1 MPNALPARSSTA
13 LKEWSAVCRAMAAG
27 SQTVLLRAG
36 GIDDPAGRFG
46 LPASSFWLFPTR
58 HHEAASRLASWAT
71 DFAMEAGC
79 AGGPA
84 MLTLMAAVE
93 SVHWIEHE
101 DQLPELASLHVLAA
115 DVVEQRFGY
124 RQPGIAA
131 VLVRI
136 WRREEPHLVEET
148 PDMAGC
154 RSWLELTHPL
164 STDGMQPVLPDDAW
178 EERRERFFLA
188 VKARG

>member
-1 MPNALPARSSTA
+1 MSTTLPTRSSTA

-46 LPASSFWLFPTR
+46 FPAPAFWLFPTR
-58 HHEAASRLASWAT
+58 YHEAASRLASWAT

-84 MLTLMAAVE
+84 MVTLMASVE
-93 SVHWIEHE
+93 SAHWIERE
-101 DQLPELASLHVLAA
+101 EQLQSLAPLHVLAA
-115 DVVEQRFGY
+115 DVVNQRFAY

-148 PDMAGC
+148 PEMSGC
-154 RSWLELTHPL
+154 RSWLELPHSL
-164 STDGMQPVLPDDAW
+164 SCSGLEPVLPEDVWA
-178 EERRERFFLA
+178 ERQERFFQA
-188 VKARG
+188 VNAGG